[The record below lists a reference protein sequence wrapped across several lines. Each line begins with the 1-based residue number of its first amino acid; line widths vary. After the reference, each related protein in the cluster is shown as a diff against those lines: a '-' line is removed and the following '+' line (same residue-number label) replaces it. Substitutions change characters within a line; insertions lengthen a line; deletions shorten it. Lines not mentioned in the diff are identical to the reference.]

1 MEVTSSESL
10 LAAKTAMDSLVVGV
24 ASVMSGGVR
33 LEQVKVVDESGQ
45 LLVLYPSRTDLA
57 SSPDVRV
64 TRPL

>member
-1 MEVTSSESL
+1 
-10 LAAKTAMDSLVVGV
+10 MDSLVVGV